1 MPNYVVSYMVSF
13 SEKWNI
19 LKNKETL
26 SQKFMGTVKPE
37 APLKHR
43 LDVAQKKLQLQ
54 ISKLGETEQKLK
66 QKDTMFMDKIVEAT
80 KANNQPYAKMY
91 ANELAE
97 IRKTNKTVSNA
108 KLSME
113 QVQIRLNTV
122 SELGDVVVTLSPCMS
137 LIKGLS
143 TSLGGMMPEV
153 ADSMQDLSSM
163 LGDIVTGSSITH
175 EGTMGEF
182 TTSNGDAQSILDE
195 AQAMVEGQTRQNMPE
210 PPINNSIEDILKER
224 EAI

>member
-1 MPNYVVSYMVSF
+1 MGSF
-13 SEKWNI
+13 SEKWKV
-19 LKNKETL
+19 LANKESL

-43 LDVAQKKLQLQ
+43 LDVAQKKLQIQ
-54 ISKLGETEQKLK
+54 ITKLGETEQKLQ
-66 QKDTMFMDKIVEAT
+66 QKDTIFMDKIVEAT
-80 KANNQPYAKMY
+80 KVNNQSYAKMY

-163 LGDIVTGSSITH
+163 LGDIVTGSTITH
-175 EGTMGEF
+175 DGTMGEF
-182 TTSNGDAQSILDE
+182 TTSNNEAQSILNE
-195 AQAMVEGQTRQNMPE
+195 AQAMVEGQTIQNMPE
-210 PPINNSIEDILKER
+210 PPANTSVEDILKER

>member
-1 MPNYVVSYMVSF
+1 
-13 SEKWNI
+13 
-19 LKNKETL
+19 
-26 SQKFMGTVKPE
+26 
-37 APLKHR
+37 
-43 LDVAQKKLQLQ
+43 
-54 ISKLGETEQKLK
+54 
-66 QKDTMFMDKIVEAT
+66 
-80 KANNQPYAKMY
+80 
-91 ANELAE
+91 
-97 IRKTNKTVSNA
+97 
-108 KLSME
+108 ME

-163 LGDIVTGSSITH
+163 LGDIVTGSTVNH
-175 EGTMGEF
+175 EGTLGEF
-182 TTSNGDAQSILDE
+182 TASNNEAEAILNE

-210 PPINNSIEDILKER
+210 PPISNGIDEILKER

>member
-1 MPNYVVSYMVSF
+1 MVSF
-13 SEKWNI
+13 GEKWNV

-43 LDVAQKKLQLQ
+43 LDVAQKKLQIQ
-54 ISKLGETEQKLK
+54 ISKLGETEQKLQ
-66 QKDTMFMDKIVEAT
+66 QKDAMFMDRIVEAT
-80 KANNQPYAKMY
+80 KANNQAYAKMY

-163 LGDIVTGSSITH
+163 LGDIVTGSTITN

-182 TTSNGDAQSILDE
+182 NMQNKEAQAILNE
-195 AQAMVEGQTRQNMPE
+195 AQAMVEGQTIQNMPE
-210 PPINNSIEDILKER
+210 PPVSNSIDDILKER